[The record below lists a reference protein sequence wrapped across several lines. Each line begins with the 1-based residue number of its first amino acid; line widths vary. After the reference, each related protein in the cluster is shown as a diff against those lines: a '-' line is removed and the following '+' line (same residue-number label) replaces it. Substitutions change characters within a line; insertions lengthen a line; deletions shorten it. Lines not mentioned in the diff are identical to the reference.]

1 MGNMP
6 RHRINTVKRKNHKV
20 MISPEQKKYEQMVND
35 INTKLEKLNSVEYIK
50 FRDYN
55 TVVLKQLG
63 DEFKRKHFKDR
74 KQFNLMKENRIAY
87 LYNMFFEPKD
97 RIKILLKKDNFSFI
111 NKTFIKEGIDIL
123 NKIFMTVNSSLVERK
138 YDPIDP
144 NSIYNSDSFS
154 EALETLEIDG
164 SEKLKF
170 SQIKKQYDS
179 KKEYA
184 GGNMEL
190 KNKYNKA
197 YILIREQYADYL
209 TKFKLN
215 DNDQ

>member
-1 MGNMP
+1 
-6 RHRINTVKRKNHKV
+6 

-74 KQFNLMKENRIAY
+74 KQFNLMKENRIAF

-123 NKIFMTVNSSLVERK
+123 NKIFMTVNSSLLERK

-144 NSIYNSDSFS
+144 NSIYNSDSFNN
-154 EALETLEIDG
+154 ALEILEIDG
-164 SEKLKF
+164 NQKLKF
-170 SQIKKQYDS
+170 SYIKKQYDS

-184 GGNMEL
+184 GGNIEL

-209 TKFKLN
+209 TKYKLI
-215 DNDQ
+215 DKDE

>member
-1 MGNMP
+1 MP

-97 RIKILLKKDNFSFI
+97 RIKILLKK
-111 NKTFIKEGIDIL
+111 
-123 NKIFMTVNSSLVERK
+123 
-138 YDPIDP
+138 
-144 NSIYNSDSFS
+144 
-154 EALETLEIDG
+154 
-164 SEKLKF
+164 
-170 SQIKKQYDS
+170 
-179 KKEYA
+179 
-184 GGNMEL
+184 
-190 KNKYNKA
+190 
-197 YILIREQYADYL
+197 
-209 TKFKLN
+209 
-215 DNDQ
+215 

>member
-1 MGNMP
+1 MP

-74 KQFNLMKENRIAY
+74 KQFNLMKENRIAF

-123 NKIFMTVNSSLVERK
+123 NKIFMTVNSSLLERK

-144 NSIYNSDSFS
+144 NSIYNSDSFNN
-154 EALETLEIDG
+154 ALEILEIDG
-164 SEKLKF
+164 NQKLKF
-170 SQIKKQYDS
+170 SYIKKQYDS

-184 GGNMEL
+184 GGNIEL

-209 TKFKLN
+209 TKYKLI
-215 DNDQ
+215 DKDE

>member
-1 MGNMP
+1 MP

-144 NSIYNSDSFS
+144 NSIYNSDSFND
-154 EALETLEIDG
+154 ALETLEIDG

-215 DNDQ
+215 DNDE